1 MVCTRPALAG
11 AYRLELAAGLGCT
24 SDYILC
30 RRASYTGIDVAD
42 AEQPVKER
50 KPKSKAAK
58 APLTAE
64 EAEEVAR
71 QKRVAEAQAYNKE
84 TREEMRR
91 AVRASGAPRS
101 KTKLFGRRHVSKLS
115 FQERI
120 GMYRACR
127 SVTKTPAEFPHANFR
142 PFKSNGNFDC
152 TLCGCPRCRKNPWID
167 GNADAPSRTCPAAAL
182 LHPLAEVVHAVSGS
196 HAQRYCA
203 FRSLG
208 RYLLVGAGGGL

>member
-1 MVCTRPALAG
+1 MGSGPPPFIRTAQPSRALWSCSCAEETLGGKGLGLENMQLRSTAAKGATFRLWCIAGRSSICSSLRAVVVWSRPALAG
-11 AYRLELAAGLGCT
+11 AYCLELAAGQGCT

-30 RRASYTGIDVAD
+30 RRASYTGIDLAD

-71 QKRVAEAQAYNKE
+71 MKRVAEAQAYNKE

-115 FQERI
+115 FPRTDWSESSIQI
-120 GMYRACR
+120 SYQGTCR
-127 SVTKTPAEFPHANFR
+127 H
-142 PFKSNGNFDC
+142 FK
-152 TLCGCPRCRKNPWID
+152 R
-167 GNADAPSRTCPAAAL
+167 
-182 LHPLAEVVHAVSGS
+182 
-196 HAQRYCA
+196 
-203 FRSLG
+203 
-208 RYLLVGAGGGL
+208 